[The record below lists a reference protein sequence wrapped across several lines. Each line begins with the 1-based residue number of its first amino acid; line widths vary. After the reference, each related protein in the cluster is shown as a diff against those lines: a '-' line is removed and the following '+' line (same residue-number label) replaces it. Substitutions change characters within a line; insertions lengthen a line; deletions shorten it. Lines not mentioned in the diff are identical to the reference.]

1 MGGGL
6 VLQELLTGYA
16 GANALHVHPISL
28 QAHPGEVWML
38 GGRNG
43 TGKSTLLNTIAGI
56 MPPLHGQVLWNGDN
70 TNALDP
76 ASRSKIFAL
85 VTTQRPDAALFTA
98 LEIVETG
105 LFHRNMRTKDKANSA
120 LNYLG
125 DVGVPHLAHRRFE
138 QLSDGEK
145 QRVMMARAL
154 AQNTPVL
161 LLDEP
166 SAFLDFA
173 ARIELSRL
181 LQHWASELN
190 KLVFISSHDHHA
202 LLPVSTHLLFLNQ
215 AGARIMQGADL
226 QNEAYALFEMRGNNG

>member
-6 VLQELLTGYA
+6 ELQDLLTGYP
-16 GANALHVHPISL
+16 GASALHVQPINL
-28 QAHPGEVWML
+28 RANLGEIWML

-56 MPPLHGQVLWNGDN
+56 TQTFHGRIVWNGTD
-70 TNALDP
+70 TKTLDT
-76 ASRSKIFAL
+76 ASRSRIFAL
-85 VTTQRPDAALFTA
+85 VLTHRPDAALFNA

-105 LFHRNMRTKDKANSA
+105 LFHRDMRSKDKENAA
-120 LNYLG
+120 LEYLES
-125 DVGVPHLAHRRFE
+125 VGASLLAHRRFE

-154 AQNTPVL
+154 AQDTPVL

-173 ARIELSRL
+173 ARAELSAL
-181 LQHWASELN
+181 LQAWAAEFQ
-190 KLVFISSHDHHA
+190 KLIFVSSHDHHA
-202 LLPVSTHLLFLNQ
+202 LLPVCTHLLFLNHT
-215 AGARIMQGADL
+215 GARVMQGADL
-226 QNEAYALFEMRGNNG
+226 QQKAYRLFEMPDNEG